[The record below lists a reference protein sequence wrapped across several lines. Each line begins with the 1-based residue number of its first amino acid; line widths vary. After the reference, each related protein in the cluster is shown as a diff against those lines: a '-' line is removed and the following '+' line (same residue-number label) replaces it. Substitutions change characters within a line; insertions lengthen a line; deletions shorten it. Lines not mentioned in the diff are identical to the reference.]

1 MCVGGRGEN
10 SKKIHHHTIKLEK
23 FQNDY
28 SRQRWSARTRR
39 VVSDG
44 SFVFSYFNLVPIN
57 VLGSLMVVGRLP
69 CRMETLIQCGDFEDA
84 SFGSLQICWHRI
96 LSTEGWSVVWLLHRC
111 SFQCC
116 YYPWVCVPRIDH
128 VDSTRGSC
136 STTRDTSLCRRVLQL
151 GFATPT
157 ENFILTILH
166 TSSRSQLITTKA
178 VIMTRTSLQF
188 DKKIIKIQLSPQ
200 HHWPPKTLKKSTP
213 L

>member
-44 SFVFSYFNLVPIN
+44 SFVFSYFDLVPIN
-57 VLGSLMVVGRLP
+57 ILGSFMVVGRLP
-69 CRMETLIQCGDFEDA
+69 CRMEALIQCGDFEDA

-116 YYPWVCVPRIDH
+116 YYPRICVPRIDH
-128 VDSTRGSC
+128 IDTKSTRGISKGSGSC
-136 STTRDTSLCRRVLQL
+136 STT
-151 GFATPT
+151 
-157 ENFILTILH
+157 H
-166 TSSRSQLITTKA
+166 
-178 VIMTRTSLQF
+178 
-188 DKKIIKIQLSPQ
+188 
-200 HHWPPKTLKKSTP
+200 KTLFCTAGWIEGMRAPFCS
-213 L
+213 